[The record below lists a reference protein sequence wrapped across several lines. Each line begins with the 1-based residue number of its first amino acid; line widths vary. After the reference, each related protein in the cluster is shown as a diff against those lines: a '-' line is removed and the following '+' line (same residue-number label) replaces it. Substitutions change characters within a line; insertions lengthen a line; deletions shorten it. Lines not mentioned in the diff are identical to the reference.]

1 MSASES
7 PSPARFGRKPGPDAP
22 RPVPFKK
29 EMLPGITFVQACEG
43 IGQYVIARTKRAD
56 DPAVYAAIRSESQD
70 ERENTCER
78 VVREL
83 ASGKRKSPTGER
95 PIGTT
100 AADGTRY
107 TARQTAS
114 AIVDALTFLDAEN
127 PAQAVRYRERIAGE
141 TDRALAQYRAGENP
155 LGWTDGFLTES
166 SPSVKRAS
174 DADIASARERKAN
187 RSGANAPTAVYR
199 ARGAAAQAREQA
211 EAERAERA
219 RTRAAKPKPAKGAA
233 KPAAEGVT
241 PEAAT
246 VKAPRRPGRKG
257 R

>member
-1 MSASES
+1 
-7 PSPARFGRKPGPDAP
+7 
-22 RPVPFKK
+22 
-29 EMLPGITFVQACEG
+29 MLPGITFVQACEG
-43 IGQYVIARTKRAD
+43 IGQYVIARTKRSD
-56 DPAVYAAIRSESQD
+56 DPGVYAGIRSESQD

-78 VVREL
+78 VVREI
-83 ASGKRKSPTGER
+83 ASGKRTASTGER
-95 PIGTT
+95 LIGTT

-107 TARQTAS
+107 NARQTCV

-155 LGWTDGFLTES
+155 LGWSDGFLTES

-174 DADIASARERKAN
+174 EADLASARKRKEN

-219 RTRAAKPKPAKGAA
+219 RVRAAKPKPAKGAA
-233 KPAAEGVT
+233 KPAAEGVA
-241 PEAAT
+241 PEGASPAR
-246 VKAPRRPGRKG
+246 KPRRPRKG
-257 R
+257 A